1 MVNMIYSHTVHGV
14 ALVRTMMKL
23 LLGGSNR
30 GESNGSV
37 FGSITEKVPTLVVLT
52 GSFSVMLN
60 TYPLWLK
67 IGADSCMSIAVVCTT
82 VPPKLSVTLTVTMGT
97 MICSWIIRE
106 SILSEMIPLMVKTLL
121 ENDVRVRS
129 LAS

>member
-1 MVNMIYSHTVHGV
+1 MVNMIYSHTVHDV
-14 ALVRTMMKL
+14 ALVGTMMKL
-23 LLGGSNR
+23 LLGESNR

-37 FGSITEKVPTLVVLT
+37 FGSITEKVPMLLT
-52 GSFSVMLN
+52 GSFSGMLN

-129 LAS
+129 LTS

>member
-1 MVNMIYSHTVHGV
+1 MVNIIYSHTVHGV

-23 LLGGSNR
+23 LLGGSYR

-37 FGSITEKVPTLVVLT
+37 FGSITEKVPMLLT

-82 VPPKLSVTLTVTMGT
+82 VPPKLSVTLIVTVGT
-97 MICSWIIRE
+97 MICSWII
-106 SILSEMIPLMVKTLL
+106 
-121 ENDVRVRS
+121 
-129 LAS
+129 

>member
-1 MVNMIYSHTVHGV
+1 MNMIYSHTVQGV
-14 ALVRTMMKL
+14 ALVGTMMKL
-23 LLGGSNR
+23 LLGGSNW

-37 FGSITEKVPTLVVLT
+37 FGSITEKVPMLLT
-52 GSFSVMLN
+52 GLLSGMLN

-82 VPPKLSVTLTVTMGT
+82 VPPKLSATLTVTVGT

-106 SILSEMIPLMVKTLL
+106 SMLREMIPLMVKTLL
-121 ENDVRVRS
+121 EDDVRVRS
-129 LAS
+129 LTS